1 MWSTGMRKLFLFG
14 FILILGAAVLSPM
27 IAALDLDRVPGD
39 IALHMGGTNINIP
52 VTYSLCASL
61 GLALLYKILKR

>member
-1 MWSTGMRKLFLFG
+1 MRQAFLVG
-14 FILILGAAVLSPM
+14 IILILGAAVLSPM

-39 IALHMGGTNINIP
+39 IAFRMGDVNINVP
-52 VTYSLCASL
+52 VAYSLCASL

>member
-1 MWSTGMRKLFLFG
+1 MRQLFLFG
-14 FILILGAAVLSPM
+14 FILILGAAVLSPV

-39 IALHMGGTNINIP
+39 IAFHMGGANINIP

-61 GLALLYKILKR
+61 GLALLYKVLKR